1 MSVAESAG
9 APLKVSDLSLKKGE
23 RVLLS
28 NVRFVLDQSEILGV
42 VSNRIEPVEH
52 LFRLLLYLD
61 KPSSGDIIYFNNP
74 RISRKALVKRV
85 GFYSFSMDLLN
96 DSTVLENLLLAASM
110 HGMPRRKALNR
121 INELLSLF
129 EASNLSRVKWFRL
142 PLSTRRKLCFA
153 STFIHDPSV
162 LLLYDPFRG
171 VPFDVAL
178 FMRNFIRTSIDLG
191 KSVVVFSTV
200 PLLIDEVCDR
210 VIVLHNGQQ
219 TALDH
224 AESFVTGVGG
234 PGMLSI
240 HVSNFNIEA
249 NIDALEKMGV
259 SWYATGEKEAIIE
272 IDNTPEKIPKLLEF
286 LVKKGAVVTRILSTR
301 QHLLESANR
310 FMEA

>member
-9 APLKVSDLSLKKGE
+9 APLKVSDLSLKRGE
-23 RVLLS
+23 HVLLS
-28 NVRFVLDQSEILGV
+28 NVKFVLDQSEILGI
-42 VSNRIEPVEH
+42 VSNRVEPVEH

-74 RISRKALVKRV
+74 GISRKNLVKRV
-85 GFYSFSMDLLN
+85 GFYSCSMDLLN
-96 DSTVLENLLLAASM
+96 NSTVLENLLLAASM
-110 HGMPRRKALNR
+110 HGIPKKKALNR

-129 EASNLSRVKWFRL
+129 EASKLRGAKWFRL
-142 PLSTRRKLCFA
+142 PISTRRKLCFT

-191 KSVVVFSTV
+191 KSVIVFSTV

-259 SWYATGEKEAIIE
+259 SWYATGEKEAMIE
-272 IDNTPEKIPKLLEF
+272 VDNTPEKIPKLLDL
-286 LVKKGAVVTRILSTR
+286 LVKRGAVVTRILSTR

-310 FMEA
+310 FMEV

>member
-9 APLKVSDLSLKKGE
+9 APLKVSDLSLKRKE
-23 RVLLS
+23 HALLS
-28 NVRFVLDQSEILGV
+28 NVRFVLDQSEILGI
-42 VSNRIEPVEH
+42 VSNRVEPVEH

-129 EASNLSRVKWFRL
+129 EASTLSRVKWFRL

-191 KSVVVFSTV
+191 KSVIVFSTV

-259 SWYATGEKEAIIE
+259 SWYATGEKEAMIE
-272 IDNTPEKIPKLLEF
+272 VDNTPEKIPKLLDL
-286 LVKKGAVVTRILSTR
+286 LVKRGAVVTRILSTR

-310 FMEA
+310 FMEV

>member
-1 MSVAESAG
+1 MSLAESAG

-23 RVLLS
+23 YALLS
-28 NVRFVLDQSEILGV
+28 NVSFVLDHSEILGV

-61 KPSSGDIIYFNNP
+61 KPSSGSIIYFNNP
-74 RISRKALVKRV
+74 RISRKNLVKKV
-85 GFYSFSMDLLN
+85 GFYSCSMDLLN
-96 DSTVLENLLLAASM
+96 DSTVLENLILSSSM
-110 HGMPRRKALNR
+110 HGMPKKKALNR

-129 EASNLSRVKWFRL
+129 EASNVSGVKWFRL
-142 PLSTRRKLCFA
+142 PLSAKRKLCFA

-171 VPFDVAL
+171 VPFDIAL

-200 PLLIDEVCDR
+200 PLLLDEVCDR

-240 HVSNFNIEA
+240 HVSNFNIET

-272 IDNTPEKIPKLLEF
+272 VYNAPDKIQRLLE
-286 LVKKGAVVTRILSTR
+286 LLIGKGAVVTRILSTR

-310 FMEA
+310 FMEV